1 MDIEGRFAYE
11 SFRPGQKELAQR
23 VYEACLDGEILVAE
37 AMSGFG
43 KTAAVLAGVLSAA
56 EETGCKVV
64 YACRTKRQ
72 ISRVVEEISRLQA
85 KHPFKAASMLSKF
98 DYCLLKRHRT
108 VPQESF
114 GWYCTFNVSNNLC
127 SYFLNVTLVE
137 DFNRL
142 VRQALLK
149 IPHHSNLMR
158 DSESAHVCPYELARL
173 AMVQSKVSV
182 VPYHYAFDPK
192 ATPVLFDG
200 SSVERKSTILVADE
214 AHNLREF
221 FRGLNSAT
229 ITMDQIRGAIR
240 EAEAM
245 LMKDASSS
253 LTALMRTFE
262 KVITEHQGWM
272 LDRSS
277 VLQRFREDHG
287 TAWLQN
293 LAFEL
298 SASSGAAWGSVIY
311 ERKLPSLILRVGEF
325 LVRLSSSSRS
335 VLVKW
340 ENSLGLADPDPVS
353 GFGEYLA
360 KFRSSVLLSAT
371 VNPSSV
377 FTRSLGLEPGQAR
390 AYEAP
395 AEPSVTVRTAID
407 TGTSTRYKLRT
418 PEMFARI
425 ADRVAAVIDSTASG
439 VGVFAPSY
447 SMLGAILEMVSKR
460 VPDRR
465 LVSEAP
471 GMSSEEAEA
480 TFDSFRGADASVL
493 FAVQGGRFSEGE
505 DFDGG
510 AMGSII
516 VIGLALPPPSPMMF
530 AEYARLK
537 RTGEQDSYLMLSRLP
552 ALRRAFQAAGRHV
565 RSPGKRGLVF
575 FLDERFGSTAA
586 KDLMPSWLRK
596 DLFVGNLTPASIE
609 SISHEF
615 WSSHGRQPGPS

>member
-1 MDIEGRFAYE
+1 MGIEGRFAYE

-23 VYEACLDGEILVAE
+23 VYEACLDGETLIAE

-72 ISRVVEEISRLQA
+72 IGRVVEEIARLQA
-85 KHPFKAASMLSKF
+85 KHPFNAASTLSKF
-98 DYCLLKRHRT
+98 DYCLLKRRRA

-127 SYFLNVTLVE
+127 SYFLNVTLAK
-137 DFNRL
+137 DFDRL
-142 VRQALLK
+142 VGRVLLK
-149 IPHHSNLMR
+149 IPRHSELMR
-158 DSESAHVCPYELARL
+158 ESELAHVCPYEVARL
-173 AMVQSKVSV
+173 AMVQAKVSV

-192 ATPVLFDG
+192 AATVLFDRN
-200 SSVERKSTILVADE
+200 SVERKNTILVADE

-229 ITMDQIRGAIR
+229 ITLDQIRGAIR

-245 LMKDASSS
+245 LMKEAAAS
-253 LTALMRTFE
+253 LAALLRTLE
-262 KVITEHQGWM
+262 DVMAEHQGWM
-272 LDRSS
+272 LDRPA
-277 VLQRFREDHG
+277 VLRRFRDDLG

-325 LVRLSSSSRS
+325 LVRLSSASRS
-335 VLVKW
+335 ALVRW
-340 ENSLGLADPDPVS
+340 ENTLGLADPDPVS
-353 GFGEYLA
+353 GLGEYLA
-360 KFRSSVLLSAT
+360 EFRSSVLLSAT

-377 FTRSLGLEPGQAR
+377 FARSLGLEPAKAK

-395 AEPSVTVRTAID
+395 AEPLVTVRTAVD
-407 TGTSTRYKLRT
+407 TGTTTRYKLRT
-418 PEMFARI
+418 PEMFAKI
-425 ADRVAAVIDSTASG
+425 ADRVAAVVDSTDLA
-439 VGVFAPSY
+439 VGVFTPSY
-447 SMLGAILEMVSKR
+447 SVLGAILEMVSKR
-460 VPDRR
+460 VRNRR
-465 LVSEAP
+465 IVSEAP
-471 GMSSEEAEA
+471 GMTNEQAE
-480 TFDSFRGADASVL
+480 TVFDSFRSADDSIL

-510 AMGSII
+510 AMGSIV
-516 VIGLALPPPSPMMF
+516 VIGLALPPPSPMIY

-537 RTGEQDSYLMLSRLP
+537 HTGEQDSYLMLSRLP
-552 ALRRAFQAAGRHV
+552 ALRKAFQAAGRHV

-575 FLDERFGSTAA
+575 FLDERFGSSAA
-586 KDLMPSWLRK
+586 KELMPSWLRK

-609 SISHEF
+609 SFSREF
-615 WSSHGRQPGPS
+615 WSAHG

>member
-1 MDIEGRFAYE
+1 MGIEGRFAYE

-23 VYEACLDGEILVAE
+23 IYESSLGGETLIAE

-72 ISRVVEEISRLQA
+72 IGRVVEEIARLQA
-85 KHPFKAASMLSKF
+85 KYPFKAASMLSKF
-98 DYCLLKRHRT
+98 DYCLLKRRRP

-137 DFNRL
+137 DFDRL
-142 VRQALLK
+142 VGGALLK

-158 DSESAHVCPYELARL
+158 ESELAHVCPYEVARL
-173 AMVQSKVSV
+173 ALAQARVSV

-192 ATPVLFDG
+192 AAPILF
-200 SSVERKSTILVADE
+200 ERNSTERRDTILVVDE

-221 FRGLNSAT
+221 FRGLNSAVIT
-229 ITMDQIRGAIR
+229 IDQVRGAIR

-245 LMKDASSS
+245 LMEDAAAS
-253 LTALMRTFE
+253 LAALLRTFE
-262 KVITEHQGWM
+262 QVMAEHRGWM

-277 VLQRFREDHG
+277 VLRKFREDHG
-287 TAWLQN
+287 TVWLQN

-325 LVRLSSSSRS
+325 LVRLSSSGRS

-340 ENSLGLADPDPVS
+340 ENSLGLVDPDPVG
-353 GFGEYLA
+353 GFGEYMA
-360 KFRSSVLLSAT
+360 EFRSSVLLSAT

-377 FTRSLGLEPGQAR
+377 FARSLGLEPAKTS

-395 AEPSVTVRTAID
+395 AEPLVTVRTAVD

-418 PEMFARI
+418 PEMFAKI
-425 ADRVAAVIDSTASG
+425 ADRVAAVVDSTDSG

-471 GMSSEEAEA
+471 GMSGEQAEA
-480 TFDSFRGADASVL
+480 VFDSFRGADDSVL

-510 AMGSII
+510 AMGSIV
-516 VIGLALPPPSPMMF
+516 VIGLALPPPSPMMY
-530 AEYARLK
+530 AEYACLK
-537 RTGEQDSYLMLSRLP
+537 RTGERDSYLMLSRLP

-575 FLDERFGSTAA
+575 FFDERFGSSAA
-586 KDLMPSWLRK
+586 KELMPSWLRK
-596 DLFVGNLTPASIE
+596 DLLVGNLTPTSIE
-609 SISHEF
+609 SISREF
-615 WSSHGRQPGPS
+615 WSAHG

>member
-1 MDIEGRFAYE
+1 MGIEGRFAYE
-11 SFRPGQKELAQR
+11 SFRPGQRELAQR
-23 VYEACLDGEILVAE
+23 IYESCLGGETLIAE

-56 EETGCKVV
+56 EETGSKVV

-72 ISRVVEEISRLQA
+72 IGRVVEEISRLQA
-85 KHPFKAASMLSKF
+85 KHPFKAASTLSKF
-98 DYCLLKRHRT
+98 DYCLLKRRRA

-114 GWYCTFNVSNNLC
+114 GWYCTFNVTNNLC

-137 DFNRL
+137 DFDRL
-142 VRQALLK
+142 VGKALLK
-149 IPHHSNLMR
+149 IPHHSELMR
-158 DSESAHVCPYELARL
+158 ESEQAHVCPYEVARL
-173 AMVQSKVSV
+173 AMAQAKVSV

-192 ATPVLFDG
+192 ASPVLFDRR
-200 SSVERKSTILVADE
+200 SVEKRDTMLVVDE

-229 ITMDQIRGAIR
+229 ITMDQVRGAIR

-245 LMKDASSS
+245 LMKDAAES
-253 LTALMRTFE
+253 LTALLRTLE
-262 KVITEHQGWM
+262 QVMTEHQGWM
-272 LDRSS
+272 LDRQS
-277 VLQRFREDHG
+277 VLRRFREDHG
-287 TAWLQN
+287 TVWLQN

-325 LVRLSSSSRS
+325 LVRLSSSGRS

-340 ENSLGLADPDPVS
+340 ENTLGLVDPDPVS
-353 GFGEYLA
+353 GLGQYLA
-360 KFRSSVLLSAT
+360 EFRSSVLLSAT

-377 FTRSLGLEPGQAR
+377 FARSLGLEPTKAR

-395 AEPSVTVRTAID
+395 AEPLVQVRTAVD
-407 TGTSTRYKLRT
+407 TNTSTRYKLRT
-418 PEMFARI
+418 PEMFAKI
-425 ADRVAAVIDSTASG
+425 ADRVAAVIDSTGSG

-447 SMLGAILEMVSKR
+447 SILGTVVEMVSKR

-471 GMSSEEAEA
+471 GMSNEQAEEV
-480 TFDSFRGADASVL
+480 FDSFRGTDDSVL

-510 AMGSII
+510 AMGSIV
-516 VIGLALPPPSPMMF
+516 VIGLALPPPSPIMY
-530 AEYARLK
+530 AEYACLK
-537 RTGEQDSYLMLSRLP
+537 RTGEDDSFLMLSRLP
-552 ALRRAFQAAGRHV
+552 ALRKAFQAAGRHV

-586 KDLMPSWLRK
+586 KELMPSWLKK
-596 DLFVGNLTPASIE
+596 DLYVGDLTPMSIE
-609 SISHEF
+609 SISREF
-615 WSSHGRQPGPS
+615 WSPHG